1 LQFKW
6 VKFDSRA
13 LFKYSY
19 TSEFFGYLCFGV
31 KIMRSLVTYLL
42 LCSFSFLSLTPSGL
56 TLAQLRADDD
66 FELDELDLGLE
77 DEEDVKEPE
86 EEVEK
91 PGKDSKKS
99 DYSFDDAEDSAE
111 SDMEDSEGSFSE
123 DSGKQKI
130 AAFYLF
136 PDSFSQKSSGNI
148 VAETASYL
156 AGSEY
161 DYLKTEAALFVPSMS
176 VAKRDLE
183 EGLKTFEEAKALYND
198 LSIEEA
204 ITKFQSARKTIE
216 KHLDKIP
223 DMKVLGDILLYLG
236 ASYKMLDEDDEA
248 TPLFSSYLSIYPDAE
263 LDDIVFSPE
272 IISFFDRIKEDFL
285 MLPNGSVR
293 VESFPE
299 GALVSIN
306 GKIVGITPTK
316 VHGIT
321 EGRHY
326 YRIHKNGYRDRAGTF
341 TVRERKESK
350 IAEDLSKYDNAGFLH
365 EAESFMVKEYGR
377 LAMLRKCVEIAEKM
391 KVDSVLVTSL
401 TVDGET
407 VKYSGHIV
415 NREKRNFKKV
425 ETSFLLPDRKDLTEV
440 DELQKFN
447 KDLINDTYGFKP
459 ISDVALDEAELLGLD
474 TKKDKKDKG
483 PKTPI
488 HKQWWL
494 WTLLGVV
501 VLGGAGVGTYFAV
514 TASQGKES
522 GASLEINFK

>member
-1 LQFKW
+1 
-6 VKFDSRA
+6 
-13 LFKYSY
+13 
-19 TSEFFGYLCFGV
+19 
-31 KIMRSLVTYLL
+31 
-42 LCSFSFLSLTPSGL
+42 
-56 TLAQLRADDD
+56 
-66 FELDELDLGLE
+66 
-77 DEEDVKEPE
+77 
-86 EEVEK
+86 
-91 PGKDSKKS
+91 
-99 DYSFDDAEDSAE
+99 
-111 SDMEDSEGSFSE
+111 
-123 DSGKQKI
+123 
-130 AAFYLF
+130 FYLF

-483 PKTPI
+483 TKTPI
-488 HKQWWL
+488 YKQWWL

>member
-1 LQFKW
+1 
-6 VKFDSRA
+6 
-13 LFKYSY
+13 
-19 TSEFFGYLCFGV
+19 
-31 KIMRSLVTYLL
+31 MRSLVTYLL

-377 LAMLRKCVEIAEKM
+377 LAMLRKCVEIAE
-391 KVDSVLVTSL
+391 
-401 TVDGET
+401 
-407 VKYSGHIV
+407 
-415 NREKRNFKKV
+415 
-425 ETSFLLPDRKDLTEV
+425 
-440 DELQKFN
+440 
-447 KDLINDTYGFKP
+447 
-459 ISDVALDEAELLGLD
+459 
-474 TKKDKKDKG
+474 
-483 PKTPI
+483 
-488 HKQWWL
+488 
-494 WTLLGVV
+494 
-501 VLGGAGVGTYFAV
+501 
-514 TASQGKES
+514 
-522 GASLEINFK
+522 